1 MNIILDGEIS
11 PRGRGSAWLRNQL
24 AGHTGP
30 VELHVNSPGGDV
42 HEGVA
47 LMNVLRAHP
56 GRVTAIIEGL
66 AASAASFIVAGG
78 ADHVIIRP
86 HAEVM
91 VHSPWTALEGDGPTL
106 VKAAGDLERLG
117 GTLARIYADKA
128 GGTPEHWAGL
138 MAAETWFTADEAV
151 AAGLADQVVD
161 GRQATTNVN
170 NIGASPIFAR
180 FRYRSRSEAP
190 QPNTKGTHMAE
201 QQPNQQLDQSVDG
214 MVFTVEQWTKLTTM
228 LDLDPAAATVD
239 ETLDLISAM
248 VDKLAG
254 DDPEKTD
261 SEGGAV
267 LARAGRVLLDRDT
280 YRELV
285 DGAREGIAIRAQR
298 DAKAREDEV
307 DKWIR
312 EGRINSALRRQ
323 AVAMAHRDIS
333 TARAY
338 YGANPPNTI
347 PVKEIGHALSVDD
360 EAETAAST
368 WVR

>member
-1 MNIILDGEIS
+1 MKITLDGEIT

-24 AGHTGP
+24 AGHTGD

-47 LMNVLRAHP
+47 MLNVLRSHP
-56 GRVTAIIEGL
+56 GRVTAIVEGL
-66 AASAASFIVAGG
+66 AASAASFIIAGG
-78 ADHVIIRP
+78 ADHIIMRP
-86 HAEVM
+86 HSTVM
-91 VHSPWTALEGDGPTL
+91 VHNPWTALEGDGPAL

-128 GGTPEHWAGL
+128 GGTPDHWSSL
-138 MAAETWFTADEAV
+138 MSDETWFDADEAV
-151 AAGLADQVVD
+151 AAGLADEVVD
-161 GRQATTNVN
+161 GRSMKTNTSA
-170 NIGASPIFAR
+170 ITASPVFAR
-180 FRYRSRSEAP
+180 FKYRSRAEAP
-190 QPNTKGTHMAE
+190 QPNTKGTLMAD
-201 QQPNQQLDQSVDG
+201 QQPDKQPDQPADG
-214 MVFTVEQWTKLTTM
+214 MVFTAEQWATLTTL

-239 ETLDLISAM
+239 EALDLIAAM
-248 VDKLAG
+248 VDKLVG
-254 DDPEKTD
+254 DNPEKTD

-280 YRELV
+280 YKELV
-285 DGAREGIAIRAQR
+285 AGAREGITIRAQR

-307 DKWIR
+307 DTWIK

-323 AVAMAHRDIS
+323 AVAMAHRDIA

-338 YGANPPNTI
+338 YGSNPPNTI
-347 PVKEIGHALSVDD
+347 PVKELGHALTPD
-360 EAETAAST
+360 EDGTGPSN